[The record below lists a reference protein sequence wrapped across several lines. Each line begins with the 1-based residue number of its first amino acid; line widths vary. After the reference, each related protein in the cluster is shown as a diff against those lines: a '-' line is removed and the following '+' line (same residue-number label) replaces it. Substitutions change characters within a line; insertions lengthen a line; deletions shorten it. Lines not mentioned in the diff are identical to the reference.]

1 MPVRAPDIDA
11 RHARVR
17 PVTGMRVG
25 LVFGGQAADT
35 GGGFVFQEQVFASLA
50 AQVSSRGAACGHAF
64 TVLAHPSLEARV
76 RELAAGASIGFEPVQ
91 EEGLVGRLVRQAQR
105 HASLARVRIKRPGA
119 LEQAAV
125 RARCD
130 YLWFLSPA
138 CELVELP
145 YTANVWDLQ
154 HRTLPWFPELAGHG
168 EWDERESANHWFL
181 QRASMV
187 VTGTEA
193 GAAELARFYGIPDDH
208 VRLIPHP
215 TPADALDEAGKP
227 LASARGRFGLEGPY
241 LLYPAQFWPHKN
253 HACLVEALALLAEQG
268 HTPALVLSG
277 SEKGN
282 RAHIEQ
288 LARDRGV
295 HGSLRFTGFIERATL
310 LALYREAAAMVY
322 PSFGG
327 PENLPP
333 LEAFALGCPVVAAD
347 VPGAREQLGDAAL
360 LADPRSPA
368 AFAAA
373 IASVLGDTA
382 VAQGLRERGRVRA
395 LRTTGTVFAEAMLGA
410 LDGFAPIRA
419 AWGAP

>member
-1 MPVRAPDIDA
+1 
-11 RHARVR
+11 
-17 PVTGMRVG
+17 MRVG
-25 LVFGGQAADT
+25 RVFGGQAADT

-145 YTANVWDLQ
+145 YTATVWDLQ

-227 LASARGRFGLEGPY
+227 LASVRGRFGLEGPY

-368 AFAAA
+368 GFAAA
-373 IASVLGDTA
+373 IASVLGDATL
-382 VAQGLRERGRVRA
+382 AQGLRERGRVRA
-395 LRTTGTVFAEAMLGA
+395 QRTTGAVFAESMLGA
-410 LDGFAPIRA
+410 LDGFTPVRA
-419 AWGAP
+419 AWGTQ

>member
-1 MPVRAPDIDA
+1 
-11 RHARVR
+11 
-17 PVTGMRVG
+17 MRVG
-25 LVFGGQAADT
+25 LVFGGQAPDT

-50 AQVSSRGAACGHAF
+50 NLVASRGAACGHEF
-64 TVLAHPSLEARV
+64 IVLAHPSLEARV
-76 RELAAGASIGFEPVQ
+76 RELAAGAAIAFEPVQ
-91 EEGLVGRLVRQAQR
+91 EEGLLGRLVRQAQR

-119 LEQAAV
+119 LQQAAT
-125 RARCD
+125 RTGCD

-145 YTANVWDLQ
+145 YTATVWDLQ

-193 GAAELARFYGIPDDH
+193 GAGELARFYGIPDDH
-208 VRLIPHP
+208 VRRIPHP
-215 TPADALDEAGKP
+215 TPADALAAAAMP
-227 LASARGRFGLEGPY
+227 LASARSRVGVEGPY

-253 HACLVEALALLAEQG
+253 HACLVEALALLAREHG

-277 SEKGN
+277 SDKGN
-282 RAHIEQ
+282 RAHIEK

-295 HGSLRFTGFIERATL
+295 HGSLRFTGFIERANL

-360 LADPRSPA
+360 LANPRSPA
-368 AFAAA
+368 TFAAA
-373 IASVLGDTA
+373 IASVLGDA
-382 VAQGLRERGRVRA
+382 ALAEGLRQRGRGRA
-395 LRTTGTVFAEAMLGA
+395 LRTTGAVFAGSMMDA
-410 LDGFAPIRA
+410 LDGFAPVRA
-419 AWGAP
+419 AWAAR